1 MSDQN
6 LLDDPLVSFDQSPSS
21 TKTKPN
27 ESYENRLLDDIDPF
41 GDHNGTNGN
50 NNNNDSST
58 NQFSLTNDLFPTDPN
73 ENGNCSIETKWLFLL
88 FDYLDLLSEF
98 STQKNQ
104 ESENLILNGSV
115 ADKNT
120 LLLEFDSDAPAPVNN
135 TESPNDPFKQ
145 FENLSIKPT
154 DQPEILLDF
163 GNSNENA
170 NKEEEEVQ
178 QQQQQQHEPEVLQS
192 NEQIVDTSTHSA
204 PATSSSIESESKS
217 EEIPVAAITPSES
230 IIKEEP
236 TPSSPQ
242 LDSTLPLASPTK
254 KPTASATKP
263 TSSAKPKSATPT
275 SKSTESKPA
284 VSTTRKTVIPSSSN
298 KTAPVQD
305 TSATAKPTVIHRTEI
320 SKSFSSI
327 ISLF

>member
-1 MSDQN
+1 
-6 LLDDPLVSFDQSPSS
+6 
-21 TKTKPN
+21 
-27 ESYENRLLDDIDPF
+27 
-41 GDHNGTNGN
+41 
-50 NNNNDSST
+50 
-58 NQFSLTNDLFPTDPN
+58 
-73 ENGNCSIETKWLFLL
+73 LL

-236 TPSSPQ
+236 SSPQ